1 VFHRK
6 RAKALAPVW
15 QKELRAAPGKRK
27 LSFLYLANDV
37 LQNSRKK
44 GSEWIEALW
53 PKMEWAMK
61 HTLRATSDEK
71 TAKSCAKLVKVW
83 LDRRIFGS
91 RSLEGWLDASAG
103 VDDADAAAA
112 SDAAAADAAAAA
124 AAEAGREMTGVSDRF
139 RSAEA
144 FAEARAD
151 DADDDDD
158 DGWPSVDED
167 EEIRAEDVS
176 G

>member
-1 VFHRK
+1 
-6 RAKALAPVW
+6 
-15 QKELRAAPGKRK
+15 
-27 LSFLYLANDV
+27 
-37 LQNSRKK
+37 
-44 GSEWIEALW
+44 
-53 PKMEWAMK
+53 
-61 HTLRATSDEK
+61 
-71 TAKSCAKLVKVW
+71 
-83 LDRRIFGS
+83 LDRVAR
-91 RSLEGWLDASAG
+91 W
-103 VDDADAAAA
+103 
-112 SDAAAADAAAAA
+112 AADAAAEA